1 MLHSHLLPAA
11 FTEGTPTGLTPP
23 RTHQPPHPSSDQP
36 APPPSEPPASPS
48 VLASS
53 TRMISFSKMA
63 GLVCRTLYTVRSRV
77 DQASLWN
84 TMTTLVVG
92 SGGQRRNFWS
102 THLER
107 WKDGHSSLSP
117 GGGRGSVPGGERKD
131 ICLKL
136 SNHPPNPL
144 PGSTSAHAR
153 ACPITDLHFLLCLGI
168 AAYTLW
174 LYPLRAG
181 N

>member
-117 GGGRGSVPGGERKD
+117 GGGEGQRSRRGKERY
-131 ICLKL
+131 L
-136 SNHPPNPL
+136 SKALQPSTQPL
-144 PGSTSAHAR
+144 TREHEC
-153 ACPITDLHFLLCLGI
+153 ACPRMPNHRPPFPVVLGNSC
-168 AAYTLW
+168 
-174 LYPLRAG
+174 LYPVAISSPCR
-181 N
+181 